1 MLMLIS
7 AGSFAQQRDMAG
19 KERAQM
25 IQMSSEERAVIASK
39 RMALALDLTEA
50 QRVEIEKLHLER
62 AKNRETVITERRKVA
77 KANAAKRYAR
87 MNKNL
92 DKRMEQ
98 QKKMKQIL
106 TEEQY
111 DKWKES
117 TKRPARKRTG
127 MKKKTI

>member
-1 MLMLIS
+1 MLFTTGAFS
-7 AGSFAQQRDMAG
+7 QQRDMAR
-19 KERAQM
+19 KDKAQKV
-25 IQMSSEERAVIASK
+25 QMSSEERAVIASK

-111 DKWKES
+111 DTS
-117 TKRPARKRTG
+117 
-127 MKKKTI
+127 